1 MNVQERLMLFLKH
14 KKLSKLAFANSIGR
28 SPAYV
33 TNIVESIGRS
43 SRERI
48 VIQYPELN
56 MEWLLNGSGEMLN
69 VQNDVDDLPFSNSEK
84 EQDDAI
90 FIPLL
95 PISAQAGRLTDFS
108 SAVEEWDCE
117 KIISPVKYADLAI
130 SIAGESMAPEYTSGT
145 KVLVRKINDKAFID
159 WGKTYVLDT
168 CNGTVIKN
176 IYPSENPNNVKCV
189 SVNPNYPTF
198 DISKD
203 DIYGWYLVLMSLS
216 MK

>member
-1 MNVQERLMLFLKH
+1 MNVQDRLLLFLKH

-48 VIQYPELN
+48 VVQYPELN
-56 MEWLLNGSGEMLN
+56 MEWLLTGSGEMLN
-69 VQNDVDDLPFSNSEK
+69 VQNDVDDLPLSNSEK
-84 EQDDAI
+84 GQDDAI
-90 FIPLL
+90 LIPLL

-108 SAVEEWDCE
+108 SAVAEWDCE

-189 SVNPNYPTF
+189 SVNPNYPPF
-198 DISKD
+198 DINKD